1 MAILLT
7 MPSLSPTM
15 EVGVISTWNK
25 QPGDL
30 IDVSDVIA
38 EIETD
43 KAIMEF
49 ESADEGVLREILVD
63 TGIEIAVGE
72 PIAIL
77 ADSADED
84 ISNLLAQVKSGGRAA
99 PAPRVAQPAEVEK
112 PSAEA

>member
-30 IDVSDVIA
+30 IDVGDVIA

-63 TGIEIAVGE
+63 TGIEIAVEGE
-72 PIAIL
+72 GGQL
-77 ADSADED
+77 A
-84 ISNLLAQVKSGGRAA
+84 VGGAA
-99 PAPRVAQPAEVEK
+99 GARGD
-112 PSAEA
+112 PSRMALG